1 MLALRAQNA
10 TQARE
15 RRALESELDAAKAG
29 TLPGA
34 SNINQQGVAS
44 RVSDGEQRLVQAR
57 ERGRE
62 AELE

>member
-1 MLALRAQNA
+1 MQALRAQID

-15 RRALESELDAAKAG
+15 RRALESELDDARAG

-34 SNINQQGVAS
+34 SNNAQNEGAS
-44 RVSDGEQRLVQAR
+44 KLSDGEQRLVQAR